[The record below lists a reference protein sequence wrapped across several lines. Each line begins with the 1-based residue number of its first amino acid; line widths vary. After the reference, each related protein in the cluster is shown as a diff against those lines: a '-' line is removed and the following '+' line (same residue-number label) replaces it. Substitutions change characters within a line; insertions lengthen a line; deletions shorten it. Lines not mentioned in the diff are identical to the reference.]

1 LAYGIASVI
10 LAGLYRRPWSEKHG
24 WAGERSA
31 LGVELEVRAC
41 PVWAASSERRG
52 MEAMR
57 YDPGMTRVAKITIS
71 LPQEQVE
78 QAQRAVANG
87 EASSVSGYIS
97 AALAAVNSLLT
108 TDEQDT
114 LTAFAADLIAE
125 DGEPSAEAYARA
137 DRFLAMSE
145 SD

>member
-1 LAYGIASVI
+1 
-10 LAGLYRRPWSEKHG
+10 
-24 WAGERSA
+24 
-31 LGVELEVRAC
+31 
-41 PVWAASSERRG
+41 
-52 MEAMR
+52 
-57 YDPGMTRVAKITIS
+57 MTTVTKITIS
-71 LPQEQVE
+71 LPREQVE
-78 QAQRAVANG
+78 QAREAVAKG

-97 AALAAVNSLLT
+97 AALVAVNSLLG
-108 TDEQDT
+108 TDEEDT